1 MAGHSQ
7 FKNIMHRKG
16 AQDAKR
22 AKLFAKLAREI
33 TVAAKSGMPD
43 PKQNPR
49 LRSAITNARHENMPN
64 DRINKA
70 LQKGTSSDEENNYEE
85 IRYEGIGNGGV
96 FFIIETLTDNRN
108 RTASEIRTI
117 FNKNGGSLGETGTA
131 SFNFE
136 KIGEIKYDITNISKE
151 KFFDLAIEKNALDVF
166 EEDNFIISTC
176 PAESFGKFR
185 DELEVEF
192 GEPIKSNLI
201 WQAKNYIDVDSEVK
215 KKLLLLIELLE
226 ENDDV
231 QHVYSNINLS
241 YNSDE

>member
-16 AQDAKR
+16 AQDAKK

-33 TVAAKSGMPD
+33 TVAAKSGIPD
-43 PKQNPR
+43 PKKNPR

-70 LQKGTSSDEENNYEE
+70 LQKATSNEEANNYEE
-85 IRYEGIGNGGV
+85 IRYEGIGNGGI

-108 RTASEIRTI
+108 RTASEIRSI

-131 SFNFE
+131 TFDFE
-136 KIGEIKYDITNISKE
+136 KIGKISYRSSSIPKE
-151 KFFDLAIEKNALDVF
+151 KYFDFVIEKNALDVF
-166 EEDNFIISTC
+166 EENNCIISTC
-176 PAESFGKFR
+176 PPESFGKFR
-185 DELEVEF
+185 AELEIEF

-201 WQAKNYIDVDSEVK
+201 WQAKNFIDVSLEIEK
-215 KKLLLLIELLE
+215 KVLLLIELLE

-231 QHVYSNINLS
+231 QYVYTNINTNYEL
-241 YNSDE
+241 EE

>member
-33 TVAAKSGMPD
+33 TVAAKSGMHD

-49 LRSAITNARHENMPN
+49 LRSAINNARHENMPN
-64 DRINKA
+64 DKINKA
-70 LQKGTSSDEENNYEE
+70 LQKGSSSEEDNNYEE

-117 FNKNGGSLGETGTA
+117 FNKNGGNLGETGTA
-131 SFNFE
+131 SFNFQ
-136 KIGEIKYDITNISKE
+136 KIGEVRYDISSISKE
-151 KFFDLAIEKNALDVF
+151 KFFDIAIEKNALDVF
-166 EEDNFIISTC
+166 EENNCIISTC
-176 PAESFGKFR
+176 HPESFSKFK

-192 GEPIKSNLI
+192 GEPTKANLV
-201 WQAKNYIDVDSEVK
+201 WQAKNFIEVDLEVEK
-215 KKLLLLIELLE
+215 KILLLIEVLE

-231 QHVYSNINLS
+231 QHVYSNINLN
-241 YNSDE
+241 YNLEE

>member
-33 TVAAKSGMPD
+33 TVAAKSGMHD

-49 LRSAITNARHENMPN
+49 LRSAINNARHENMPN
-64 DRINKA
+64 DKINKA
-70 LQKGTSSDEENNYEE
+70 LQKGSSSEEDNNYEE

-117 FNKNGGSLGETGTA
+117 FNKNGGNLGETGTA
-131 SFNFE
+131 SFNFQ
-136 KIGEIKYDITNISKE
+136 KIGEVIYDISSISKE
-151 KFFDLAIEKNALDVF
+151 KFFDIAIEKNALDVF
-166 EEDNFIISTC
+166 EENNCIISTC
-176 PAESFGKFR
+176 PPESFGKFK

-192 GEPIKSNLI
+192 GEPTKANLV
-201 WQAKNYIDVDSEVK
+201 WQAKNFIDVDLEVEK
-215 KKLLLLIELLE
+215 KILLLIEALE

-231 QHVYSNINLS
+231 QHVYANINLN
-241 YNSDE
+241 YNLEE

>member
-16 AQDAKR
+16 AQDARR

-33 TVAAKSGMPD
+33 TVAVKSGMPD

-49 LRSAITNARHENMPN
+49 LRTAITNARHENMPN

-70 LQKGTSSDEENNYEE
+70 LQKGTSSEEGNNYEE
-85 IRYEGIGNGGV
+85 VRYEGIGSGGV

-117 FNKNGGSLGETGTA
+117 FNKNGGSLGETGSA

-136 KIGEIKYDITNISKE
+136 KIGEIKYESNNISKE
-151 KFFDLAIEKNALDVF
+151 KFFDFAIEKNALDVF
-166 EEDNFIISTC
+166 EEGNFIISTC
-176 PAESFGKFR
+176 HSEFFGKFK

-201 WQAKNYIDVDSEVK
+201 WQARNYIKGNIEVEK
-215 KKLLLLIELLE
+215 KILHLIELLE

-231 QHVYSNINLS
+231 QHVYSNINSSGNL
-241 YNSDE
+241 EE